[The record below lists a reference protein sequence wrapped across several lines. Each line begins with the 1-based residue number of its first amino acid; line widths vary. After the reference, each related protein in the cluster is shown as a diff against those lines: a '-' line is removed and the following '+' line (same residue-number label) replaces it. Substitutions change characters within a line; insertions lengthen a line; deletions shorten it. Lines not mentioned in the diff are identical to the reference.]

1 MTDLTGR
8 LAAAIASLLARV
20 GIIERDR
27 LTATVDLAWPR
38 IITGFAIMSK
48 QTADLAMVGLAV
60 GAPAVAG
67 LAFAGA
73 YWTVGKFVA
82 IGLAGGTV
90 GLVSQNYGGD
100 AADRAATVV
109 KQSIW
114 VALALGL
121 PIVVGYALFAD
132 RLIAL
137 LSDEPAAVGYGT
149 TYLGIV
155 APALLCEFLNMIA
168 SRTYA
173 GVSDTFTPMVIRA
186 GGGVLNILISGT
198 LIFGAGWGV
207 AGAAV
212 GTAVATG
219 LVTLFFSWGM
229 FGRDY
234 FGRGAS
240 PVALSVGGPQLDRE
254 LLGQLVRVS
263 TPLIARRVAQGLATF
278 PLLAI
283 TDSFGSETVAAL
295 EVGRRVRNLA
305 NSTSWGLSIASST
318 LVGQAL
324 GAGKES
330 EATAYGS
337 QIITLAFVIHV
348 IVAAVVIALAE
359 PIAALFVDDAAAV
372 ALSATFVAVSALSLI
387 AMGVDGSATG
397 ALRGA
402 GDTQVPFYASLIGLY
417 VFTLP
422 VAYLGIVTQL
432 GVTALFVALVL
443 ETAVPSAVTL
453 WRFNTGAWRA
463 VSRDYRPGAE
473 S

>member
-1 MTDLTGR
+1 MVDLSR
-8 LAAAIASLLARV
+8 PFAVLAALLARL

-38 IITGFAIMSK
+38 VITGFAIMSK
-48 QTADLAMVGLAV
+48 QTADLAMVGSVL

-90 GLVSQNYGGD
+90 GLVSQNYGGGES
-100 AADRAATVV
+100 ARAALLV
-109 KQSIW
+109 KQSVW
-114 VALALGL
+114 VALALAV
-121 PIVVGYALFAD
+121 PVVAGFVLFAD
-132 RLIAL
+132 PLIAL
-137 LSDEPAAVGYGT
+137 LSNDAAAVGYGT

-155 APALLCEFLNMIA
+155 APALAFEFLNMIA

-186 GGGVLNILISGT
+186 GGGVLNILISGV

-212 GTAVATG
+212 GTAVSTG
-219 LVTLFFSWGM
+219 LVTLAFSWGM

-240 PVALSVGGPQLDRE
+240 PVALSIGGPQLDRE

-324 GAGKES
+324 GAGEES
-330 EATAYGS
+330 EATAYGG

-348 IVAAVVIALAE
+348 VVAAVVIAFAE
-359 PIAALFVDDAAAV
+359 PIAALFVDEAAAV

-422 VAYLGIVTQL
+422 VAYLGIVTSL
-432 GVTALFVALVL
+432 GVTALFVALLL
-443 ETAVPSAVTL
+443 ETAVPAAVTL
-453 WRFNTGAWRA
+453 WRFRTGAWRA
-463 VSRDYRPGAE
+463 VSRDYRPEAE
-473 S
+473 T

>member
-1 MTDLTGR
+1 MTDLTRR

-38 IITGFAIMSK
+38 VITGFAIMSK
-48 QTADLAMVGLAV
+48 QTADLAMVGLAI
-60 GAPAVAG
+60 GPPAVAG

-109 KQSIW
+109 KQSVW
-114 VALALGL
+114 VALALGV

-137 LSDEPAAVGYGT
+137 LSDDPAAVDYGT
-149 TYLGIV
+149 TYLAIV
-155 APALLCEFLNMIA
+155 APALLFEFLNMIA

-186 GGGVLNILISGT
+186 GGGVLNILISGV

-212 GTAVATG
+212 GTAVSTG
-219 LVTLFFSWGM
+219 LVTLAFSWGM

-240 PVALSVGGPQLDRE
+240 PVALSIGGPQLDRE

-295 EVGRRVRNLA
+295 
-305 NSTSWGLSIASST
+305 
-318 LVGQAL
+318 
-324 GAGKES
+324 
-330 EATAYGS
+330 
-337 QIITLAFVIHV
+337 
-348 IVAAVVIALAE
+348 
-359 PIAALFVDDAAAV
+359 
-372 ALSATFVAVSALSLI
+372 
-387 AMGVDGSATG
+387 
-397 ALRGA
+397 
-402 GDTQVPFYASLIGLY
+402 
-417 VFTLP
+417 
-422 VAYLGIVTQL
+422 
-432 GVTALFVALVL
+432 
-443 ETAVPSAVTL
+443 
-453 WRFNTGAWRA
+453 
-463 VSRDYRPGAE
+463 
-473 S
+473 

>member
-1 MTDLTGR
+1 MANPALR
-8 LAAAIASLLARV
+8 LLAAIASLLARV

-27 LTATVDLAWPR
+27 LRATVDLAWPR

-109 KQSIW
+109 KQSVW
-114 VALALGL
+114 VALALGV
-121 PIVVGYALFAD
+121 PVVVGYALFAD

-137 LSDEPAAVGYGT
+137 LSDEAAAVGYGT
-149 TYLGIV
+149 TYLAIV
-155 APALLCEFLNMIA
+155 APALLFEFLNMIA

-186 GGGVLNILISGT
+186 GGGVLNILISGV
-198 LIFGAGWGV
+198 LIFGAGWGA

-219 LVTLFFSWGM
+219 LVTLAFSWGM

-240 PVALSVGGPQLDRE
+240 PVALSIGGPHLDRE

-305 NSTSWGLSIASST
+305 NSASWGLSIASST

-324 GAGKES
+324 GAGEES

-337 QIITLAFVIHV
+337 QIITLAFVVHV
-348 IVAAVVIALAE
+348 VIAAVVIAFAE
-359 PIAALFVDDAAAV
+359 PIASLFVDEAAAV
-372 ALSATFVAVSALSLI
+372 ALAATFVAVSALSLI

-422 VAYLGIVTQL
+422 VAYLGIVTSL

-443 ETAVPSAVTL
+443 ETAVPAAVTL
-453 WRFNTGAWRA
+453 WRFRTGAWRA
-463 VSRDYRPGAE
+463 VSRDYRPSEA
-473 S
+473 

>member
-1 MTDLTGR
+1 MANPALR
-8 LAAAIASLLARV
+8 LLAAIASLLARV

-27 LTATVDLAWPR
+27 LRATVDLAWPR

-109 KQSIW
+109 KQSVW
-114 VALALGL
+114 VALALGI

-137 LSDEPAAVGYGT
+137 LSDEAAAVGYGT
-149 TYLGIV
+149 TYLAIV
-155 APALLCEFLNMIA
+155 APALLFEFLNMIA

-186 GGGVLNILISGT
+186 GGGVLNILISGV
-198 LIFGAGWGV
+198 LIFGAGWGA

-219 LVTLFFSWGM
+219 LVTLAFSWGM

-240 PVALSVGGPQLDRE
+240 PVALSIGGPHLDRE

-305 NSTSWGLSIASST
+305 NSASWGLSIASST

-324 GAGKES
+324 GAGEES

-337 QIITLAFVIHV
+337 QIITLAFVVHV
-348 IVAAVVIALAE
+348 VIAAVVIAFAE
-359 PIAALFVDDAAAV
+359 PIASLFVDEAAAV
-372 ALSATFVAVSALSLI
+372 ALAATFVAVSALSLI

-422 VAYLGIVTQL
+422 VAYLGIVTSL

-443 ETAVPSAVTL
+443 ETAVPAAVTL
-453 WRFNTGAWRA
+453 WRFRTGAWRA
-463 VSRDYRPGAE
+463 VSRDYRPSEA
-473 S
+473 